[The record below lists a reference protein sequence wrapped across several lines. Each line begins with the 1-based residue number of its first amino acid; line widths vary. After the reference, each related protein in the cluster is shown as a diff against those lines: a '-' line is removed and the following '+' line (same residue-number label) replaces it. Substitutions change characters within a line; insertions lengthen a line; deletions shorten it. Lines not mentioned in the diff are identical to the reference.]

1 MTWIHWAFVST
12 TRLISSGERLRCRN
26 DRLRKLHFDK
36 RVACTIFV
44 AAVALSLISNFAFG
58 QTTSTNPSAASTIPT
73 ISSSSTSPNSP
84 CYSSTNPTSPCY
96 SANGPGNPCYDAA
109 NPNKPCSTTTVPY
122 VRTSPSTPAT
132 TTPEATV
139 RALTAD
145 QAKAQIEAKGYSSV
159 SGLRKDVK
167 GNWHSKAEKDGIPVA
182 VTLDVNGN
190 VTSN

>member
-1 MTWIHWAFVST
+1 MRPVSST
-12 TRLISSGERLRCRN
+12 LTSANVLKSGWGRTDRK
-26 DRLRKLHFDK
+26 DRLPKLRFDN
-36 RVACTIFV
+36 RANACAIF
-44 AAVALSLISNFAFG
+44 AAAAALSLISDCASG

-96 SANGPGNPCYDAA
+96 SANAPGNPCYDAT

-122 VRTSPSTPAT
+122 ARTSPLPLAT
-132 TTPEATV
+132 TTPEATA